1 MSPRT
6 RHLALLLSAGALCY
20 LPFLGGVHLFDWDEI
35 NFAEISR
42 EMLLTGEFLRV
53 NLDFR
58 PFWEKP
64 PLFFWLQAAAMAA
77 LGVGEYA
84 ARLPNAVNGLIT
96 LALVYH
102 IGSRLHNPRFG
113 LLWGLAWLGA
123 TLPLLYAKSG
133 IIDPWFNLFI
143 FLGLWLFIRFY
154 WQRHPAMGYAEH
166 RPGWLLLL
174 GSGLAV
180 GLGVLTKGPVAL
192 LLAGLTMAAYWVT
205 VRFRWYV
212 RPLHFLAFLLAVSVA
227 MLAWFGVE
235 TLRNGTWFVEEF
247 TRYQIRLLSTPDAG
261 HRGFPGY
268 HAAVLLLG
276 LFPAS
281 LFALRAFGKLPA
293 EDKTC
298 QADFTRWMKILFWV
312 VLLLFS
318 LIRTKI
324 VHYSSM
330 AYLPMTY
337 LGALVMFHA
346 MAGRLRLGRGVP
358 VGLVAVGALYI
369 LAAAALPFLGR
380 HPELLE
386 PLLAKDPFGRANLE
400 AAVHWSGWEALP
412 ALWLAIV
419 LILALRELQRQ
430 RWRRA
435 LPILFGGNALF
446 VLGVLVADVGK
457 IEAYSQRAAIA
468 FFQERQGEDC
478 YVRNVGYKS
487 YAQLFYTRKA
497 PVTEP
502 RSYDQEWLLRGDI
515 DKPAYFVTR
524 IHRTD
529 AVAGVPGVREIG
541 RRNGF
546 VFFRRDPL
554 PAGTDQ

>member
-1 MSPRT
+1 MTPRT

-20 LPFLGGVHLFDWDEI
+20 LPLLGGVHLFDWDEI

-53 NLDFR
+53 QLDFR

-64 PLFFWLQAAAMAA
+64 PLFFWLQSAAMAV

-102 IGSRLHNPRFG
+102 IGSMLRSPRFG
-113 LLWGLAWLGA
+113 LLWGLAWLGS

-154 WQRHPAMGYAEH
+154 WQRSPAMGYGDP
-166 RPGWLLLL
+166 RPGALLLA

-192 LLAGLTMAAYWVT
+192 LLAALTMGVYWVMG
-205 VRFRWYV
+205 RCRWYV
-212 RPLHFLAFLLAVSVA
+212 RPHHFLVFLLGVSAA

-268 HAAVLLLG
+268 HAVVLLLG

-281 LFALRAFGKLPA
+281 VFALRAFGPLPA
-293 EDKTC
+293 EGAPYR
-298 QADFTRWMKILFWV
+298 ADFTRWMKILFWV
-312 VLLLFS
+312 VLILFS

-337 LGALVMFHA
+337 LGALVLFHA
-346 MAGRLRLGRGVP
+346 VEGRLRMGRWIA
-358 VGLVAVGALYI
+358 VGLAVTGGLFVVAT
-369 LAAAALPFLGR
+369 AALPFLGMR
-380 HPELLE
+380 PDLLR
-386 PLLAKDPFGRANLE
+386 PLLARDAFALANLE
-400 AAVHWSGWEALP
+400 ASVPWTGWEALP
-412 ALWLAIV
+412 ALGLLLVLTAGIAALRRHAYRRAV
-419 LILALRELQRQ
+419 LILFL
-430 RWRRA
+430 
-435 LPILFGGNALF
+435 GNAAC
-446 VLGVLVADVGK
+446 VSATLVAVIGRV
-457 IEAYSQRAAIA
+457 EGYSQRAAIK

-478 YVRNVGYKS
+478 YVRNIGYKS
-487 YAQLFYTRKA
+487 YAQLFYTRKP

-524 IHRTD
+524 INRID
-529 AVAGVPGVREIG
+529 AVAGTPGVREIG

-546 VFFRRDPL
+546 VFFRRDPPPRDTL
-554 PAGTDQ
+554 Q